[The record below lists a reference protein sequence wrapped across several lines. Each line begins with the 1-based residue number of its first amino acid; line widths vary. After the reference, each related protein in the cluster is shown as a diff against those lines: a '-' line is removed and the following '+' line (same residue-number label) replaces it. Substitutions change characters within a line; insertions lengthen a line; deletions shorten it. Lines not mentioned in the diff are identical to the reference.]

1 MADSIATLKM
11 LSIDSADA
19 EKDAAFWS
27 AALGWPITQSGE
39 GYAML
44 DGPDHAL
51 GFGTVEGFTP
61 PEWPNVGGSKQFHFD
76 LGVDDLAAAEERLV
90 GLGATVPNDQPG
102 GDRWRV
108 LLDPSGHP
116 FCLTLAANWG

>member
-1 MADSIATLKM
+1 MTDSIATLKM
-11 LSIDSADA
+11 VTLDSSDA
-19 EKDAAFWS
+19 ERDAAFWS
-27 AALGWPITQSGE
+27 AVLGWELAYAGD

-44 DGPDHAL
+44 AGPDHAL
-51 GFGTVEGFTP
+51 GFGTVPDFAAP
-61 PEWPNVGGSKQFHFD
+61 AWPNVHGSKQFHFD
-76 LGVDDLAAAEERLV
+76 LAVEDLAVAEQRVVE
-90 GLGATVPNDQPG
+90 LGATLPEAQPG

>member
-1 MADSIATLKM
+1 MTDPIATLKM
-11 LSIDSADA
+11 VTLDSADA
-19 EKDAAFWS
+19 ERDGAFWS
-27 AALGWPITQSGE
+27 SLLGWDVAHSGD

-44 DGPDHAL
+44 TGPDSAL
-51 GFGTVEGFTP
+51 GFGTVPDYQP
-61 PEWPNVGGSKQFHFD
+61 PAWPNPAGTKQFHFD
-76 LGVDDLAAAEERLV
+76 LAVEDLPTAERQAID
-90 GLGATVPNDQPG
+90 LGATRPEDQPG

>member
-1 MADSIATLKM
+1 MTAPVATLKM
-11 LSIDSADA
+11 VSIDSSDA
-19 EKDAAFWS
+19 AADAAFWS
-27 AALGWPITQSGE
+27 AALGWEIAASGD

-44 DGPDHAL
+44 AGPDHAV
-51 GFGTVEGFTP
+51 GFGTVPDYEAP
-61 PEWPNVGGSKQFHFD
+61 AWPNPRGTKQFHFD
-76 LGVDDLAAAEERLV
+76 LAVEDIAAAEQSLV
-90 GLGATVPNDQPG
+90 ALGASRPEDQPG